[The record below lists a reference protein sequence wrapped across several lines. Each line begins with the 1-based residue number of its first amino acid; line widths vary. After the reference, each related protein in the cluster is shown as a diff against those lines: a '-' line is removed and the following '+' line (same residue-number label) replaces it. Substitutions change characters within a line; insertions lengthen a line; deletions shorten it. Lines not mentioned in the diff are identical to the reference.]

1 MVLVSKESII
11 PNLTLNE
18 IVLKYK
24 LEKNLK
30 NETDENKFSSDAS
43 LRNMLSNTAE
53 KLSLDD
59 VENLLEILNRK
70 KVALE
75 CETMAVQNELLLA
88 FLNRLLTTKMDLHK
102 QIQKEIIMVE
112 NDIAMVK
119 GCIEAGGSKRDETH
133 HQAVGEQS
141 SSADQEVVRDD
152 QVVASAG
159 SDLVCFNPCPPATPY
174 SKFLQRKKRIFAHF
188 DDFIERYFACKDQ
201 HLVPQMTLDNSNVD
215 STLKSASLR
224 EIDPGLDNFRQ
235 SLSKFSKYNE
245 LRCLATL
252 SYSNDFS
259 LASTIVSSVE
269 FDKDNEYFAV
279 AGVTKRIK
287 IFDFYS
293 AVKDAL
299 VDVKYPIYEMTCSS
313 KISCVSWNSY
323 LKEVLA
329 SSDYEGIVTIW
340 NVQTGARTQM
350 FQEHDKRCWSVD
362 FNEIDTRLLVSGSDD
377 ARVKFWSIN
386 VGHSIST
393 LEAKA
398 NVCCVKFNPA
408 SSTHLG
414 KKACLF

>member
-1 MVLVSKESII
+1 MDSNLICPVCFNLVSDAYIATCGHSFCYHCIAKTIEVNKKCPKCNFTLLSKESII

-30 NETDENKFSSDAS
+30 NEGEENKFSSDAS
-43 LRNMLSNTAE
+43 LRSMLSNTAD
-53 KLSLDD
+53 KLSLAD

-70 KVALE
+70 KNCLQA
-75 CETMAVQNELLLA
+75 ETVQVQNELLLA

-102 QIQKEIIMVE
+102 QIQREILMVE
-112 NDIAMVK
+112 KDIEVVK
-119 GCIEAGGSKRDETH
+119 NCIEAVTTPEER
-133 HQAVGEQS
+133 QNVVEQS
-141 SSADQEVVRDD
+141 GSTDD
-152 QVVASAG
+152 QVVASGG
-159 SDLVCFNPCPPATPY
+159 SDLVCFNPCPPTTPY
-174 SKFLQRKKRIFAHF
+174 NKFLQRKKRIFAHF

-201 HLVPQMTLDNSNVD
+201 HLVPQMSIESANEN
-215 STLKSASLR
+215 TLKNATLR
-224 EIDPGLDNFRQ
+224 EVDPSLDSFRQ
-235 SLSKFSKYNE
+235 SLAKFSKYNE

-329 SSDYEGIVTIW
+329 SSDYEVQFNYNFTYETI
-340 NVQTGARTQM
+340 
-350 FQEHDKRCWSVD
+350 FCKP
-362 FNEIDTRLLVSGSDD
+362 F
-377 ARVKFWSIN
+377 SI
-386 VGHSIST
+386 T
-393 LEAKA
+393 
-398 NVCCVKFNPA
+398 
-408 SSTHLG
+408 
-414 KKACLF
+414 